1 MSQKKPFD
9 RFRRG
14 TRRVAGNLYGKASER
29 VKHFTKQTDEMLSE
43 QPIDFSSPSIPYYE
57 NLANR
62 MSFVRVVLY
71 MALFVFVVV
80 TVVCNHRLIT
90 YENLYYLAK
99 DIGAATLTAQSRADQ
114 VSYPISSGEPD
125 FTLYRGGMIVAG
137 SEVVTAVSGSGRQ
150 TLSVNVA
157 YADPCVRASEK
168 YCLTFGRGE
177 RSFSVYNSFVQVHR
191 EITEFPVYG
200 AAVGDN
206 GNFAVVTRS
215 RDYTSEVLI
224 YDGDMERLANYHLNG
239 YVTDMAM
246 NREGD
251 RLGVVSVESKGGIWE
266 TKITVIRIGSRINQ
280 QSATLTGSF
289 GSRCGFVD
297 DDRFAVI
304 SADRLMVW
312 DSDATVKGEVRFTD
326 ETPALCAI
334 SKGRVAIL
342 SERQDDLSQRHLQVF
357 DQNGRPVYDLTM
369 DENHPISRDGE
380 TLELAFGGDVLFI
393 RTANHLFRLS
403 ANGEDLTRASV
414 SRDTLT
420 VLPVDREEVLVC
432 TPAYAARLEGKNFEK
447 VE

>member
-1 MSQKKPFD
+1 M
-9 RFRRG
+9 
-14 TRRVAGNLYGKASER
+14 
-29 VKHFTKQTDEMLSE
+29 
-43 QPIDFSSPSIPYYE
+43 
-57 NLANR
+57 
-62 MSFVRVVLY
+62 
-71 MALFVFVVV
+71 
-80 TVVCNHRLIT
+80 
-90 YENLYYLAK
+90 
-99 DIGAATLTAQSRADQ
+99 
-114 VSYPISSGEPD
+114 
-125 FTLYRGGMIVAG
+125 
-137 SEVVTAVSGSGRQ
+137 
-150 TLSVNVA
+150 
-157 YADPCVRASEK
+157 
-168 YCLTFGRGE
+168 
-177 RSFSVYNSFVQVHR
+177 
-191 EITEFPVYG
+191 
-200 AAVGDN
+200 
-206 GNFAVVTRS
+206 VTRS

-342 SERQDDLSQRHLQVF
+342 SERQDDLSQRHLQVL

-393 RTANHLFRLS
+393 RTTNHLFRLS

-432 TPAYAARLEGKNFEK
+432 TPAYAARLEGQDFEK
-447 VE
+447 AE